1 MSSEDRGDVDRAP
14 RAAATLCGLYHE
26 AEQQLRHLQGQLA
39 ARDALVARLR
49 ARLAALEGDAAPS
62 LLDAL
67 LEQLARSREQLQ
79 RQQGGSAEAQLRQ
92 EVARLSQQLEAKEQE
107 LQELVRQPQRDQ
119 DKEVLLLRRSVAEKE
134 RAQAASHLLC
144 RSLANETHQ
153 LRRTLAATA
162 HMCQHLARRLDELQ
176 HAQGHTVDTR
186 EQSCDKAGHR
196 AAGSSTLAAM
206 EKLREENRLLRQKVA
221 HVEDLNAKW
230 QRYDASRDEYVQ
242 GLQAQLQGL
251 QAPGEPALL
260 RKEIARLNMQLE
272 EKICACT
279 EVQRQLAAARTA
291 QEAALEQVQVLEQ
304 QILAYKDDFRSERAD
319 RERAHSRIGE
329 LEEEVTSL
337 LGQLARVQDSREPG
351 SCRLRLRSKA
361 AQYLETDAS
370 EPAAP
375 SGWRPG
381 PQGPNAAP
389 GAEGDLQCP
398 HCLRCFGEQG
408 QELLQHMAEC
418 CQ

>member
-221 HVEDLNAKW
+221 H
-230 QRYDASRDEYVQ
+230 
-242 GLQAQLQGL
+242 
-251 QAPGEPALL
+251 
-260 RKEIARLNMQLE
+260 
-272 EKICACT
+272 
-279 EVQRQLAAARTA
+279 
-291 QEAALEQVQVLEQ
+291 
-304 QILAYKDDFRSERAD
+304 ILAYKDDFRSERAD